1 LRAATG
7 SPVAMVEFVE
17 LCGRGLT
24 SPLLS
29 DDAAETLVSDDA
41 AGAVLGS
48 STVLTAGSVEQAL
61 CWLIDPL
68 MSGSAEWTKDS
79 RQTCWS
85 RPAQAKRGNDSL
97 TNLKLH
103 YPEYAATSDD

>member
-1 LRAATG
+1 VVGLAAAFNFEAWAFSFLRAATG

-48 STVLTAGSVEQAL
+48 STVLTAGSVGAGAL
-61 CWLIDPL
+61 LVD
-68 MSGSAEWTKDS
+68 
-79 RQTCWS
+79 
-85 RPAQAKRGNDSL
+85 
-97 TNLKLH
+97 
-103 YPEYAATSDD
+103 